1 MNAAIEIGRMF
12 DAELRRLEHQRED
25 TDARAAWIAQRA
37 AALADAMARSPAADQ
52 ARLEALERRDL
63 TESRSF
69 IPGWIV
75 GCGTSL
81 LLVLGY
87 TLIAWSH

>member
-1 MNAAIEIGRMF
+1 MITVRNHHAG
-12 DAELRRLEHQRED
+12 
-25 TDARAAWIAQRA
+25 
-37 AALADAMARSPAADQ
+37 LAGTETAMH
-52 ARLEALERRDL
+52 DL